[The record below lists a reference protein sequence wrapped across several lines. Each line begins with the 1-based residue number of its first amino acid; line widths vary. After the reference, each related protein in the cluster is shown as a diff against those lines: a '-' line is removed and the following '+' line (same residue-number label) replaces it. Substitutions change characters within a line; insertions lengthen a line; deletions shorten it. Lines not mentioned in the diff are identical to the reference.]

1 MTLCDDI
8 SKSVLDG
15 EKMPEIE
22 VNLVFRQIN
31 DEGDVYFVAECLEI
45 LGCVSQG
52 TTLEEAEANIKDAIR
67 ACLTVMLMDAMKRM
81 MDRPFSR
88 DLRGISSQRRLTIS
102 QPQPEL
108 QYA

>member
-8 SKSVLDG
+8 SKSVLRG
-15 EKMPEIE
+15 EKMPGIEI
-22 VNLVFRQIN
+22 NLVFRQIHE
-31 DEGDVYFVAECLEI
+31 DGEVYFVAECLEI
-45 LGCVSQG
+45 SGCVSQG
-52 TTLEEAEANIKDAIR
+52 ATQEEAEINIMDAIR
-67 ACLTVMLMDAMKRM
+67 ACLSVMVMDSLKRIIEH
-81 MDRPFSR
+81 PFNR